1 MITENVYTSVP
12 VSGCSKSEMAQAY
25 FPNTAN
31 PDTARRNLSRWI
43 KMNPKL
49 CAELKENGYRERQKL
64 LTPKQVAIIYFY
76 LGEP

>member
-1 MITENVYTSVP
+1 MKTENFFTP
-12 VSGCSKSEMAQAY
+12 ERCSGYSKTELAQAY
-25 FPNTAN
+25 FPNTMN

-49 CAELKENGYRERQKL
+49 MAELKEYGYYEHQKI
-64 LTPKQVAIIYFY
+64 LTPMQVRIIYNY